1 MIILIACWHIPLN
14 ILGPKMQLFQ
24 SENTSF
30 VSFSPPG
37 IACDEAAV
45 TSNIQIL
52 LKLQVSES
60 NHDLLKTHL
69 LITYFKSVKFRCGQ
83 RCGAG
88 RPSSPSASTRKL
100 KQWVVPTIRQQWDG
114 QKNGL
119 ENESGEQSAG

>member
-52 LKLQVSES
+52 L
-60 NHDLLKTHL
+60 HDFLKTHL

-88 RPSSPSASTRKL
+88 RPSSPSASTRHL

>member
-52 LKLQVSES
+52 L
-60 NHDLLKTHL
+60 HDLLKTHL

-88 RPSSPSASTRKL
+88 WPSSPSASTRKL